1 MKTAATLVLALAPAM
16 AQIRPTSI
24 SQPAPEAAKIATA
37 SPAGNIPTAGKKLVS
52 TEALKV
58 LQTGFDSDLASY
70 DYNDSID
77 ILGRTRGVYL
87 SDYGVVFTTELS
99 PIVTPNITP
108 FVQKI
113 PEETKISVHKRKVAR
128 IPVIEKL
135 MGEMMKHT
143 AEQLALLPDNQQIV
157 LVVKLIYYPY
167 EDVQGLPS
175 QITMK
180 GDKRSAM
187 KGIYTTLAE

>member
-1 MKTAATLVLALAPAM
+1 MKTISIALLALAPVM
-16 AQIRPTSI
+16 AQIRPASI
-24 SQPAPEAAKIATA
+24 NQPATEAAKMAPPV
-37 SPAGNIPTAGKKLVS
+37 SAGSIPVAGKKLVS

-58 LQTGFDSDLASY
+58 LQTGFDQDLASY

-77 ILGRTRGVYL
+77 LLGRTRGVYL

-113 PEETKISVHKRKVAR
+113 PEETKLSVHKRKAAR
-128 IPVIEKL
+128 IPAIQKM
-135 MGEMMKHT
+135 MGQMMKRT
-143 AEQLALLPDNQQIV
+143 AEQLSLLPDNQQIV
-157 LVVKLIYYPY
+157 LVVKFIYYPY
-167 EDVQGLPS
+167 EDVQGLPA

-180 GDKRSAM
+180 ADKRSAM
-187 KGIYTTLAE
+187 KGLFTTLED